1 MREERQTIEL
11 GQGIGRGQH
20 VERRL
25 RESPSNVGGGDRNR
39 ADDPVRFNRQPG
51 AAEPAGERR
60 PADERRV
67 RADRIGNAAGIERG
81 QRLGRSGDRRVLE
94 HQSAVHVEQE
104 RPHADHVDLELG
116 QDLGRLRGM
125 V

>member
-1 MREERQTIEL
+1 MEL
-11 GQGIGRGQH
+11 GQGVGRGQH

-39 ADDPVRFNRQPG
+39 AHDPVRFNRQPG
-51 AAEPAGERR
+51 AAELAGERR

-67 RADRIGNAAGIERG
+67 RADRIRDVAGVERG
-81 QRLGRSGDRRVLE
+81 QSLGRPGNRSVLE
-94 HQSAVHVEQE
+94 HQYAVHVEQE